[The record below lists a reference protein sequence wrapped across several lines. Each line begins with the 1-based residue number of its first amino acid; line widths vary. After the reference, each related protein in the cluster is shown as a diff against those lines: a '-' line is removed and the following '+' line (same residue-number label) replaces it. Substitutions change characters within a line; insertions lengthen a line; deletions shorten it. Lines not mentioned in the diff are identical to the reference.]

1 MMAIGVLFRGRRL
14 CFALALALALPSAS
28 FADDEIIQKSGAQ
41 IFGKIDGVSD
51 GQVTI
56 TSKASNGSPVTLP
69 YTISDIKSVV
79 MAPPP
84 EMVAAK
90 GQPPAQVVSAL
101 APLVK
106 SYAGL
111 PADWVVDAMA
121 QLADAYTALNQGDQA
136 AALYTQ
142 INTLYPGSA
151 YTNIAIAG
159 QAKLQL
165 AQGHPDQALATIQ
178 PVIDAA
184 NKTIAPSAA
193 DGRVYANAFLVYGQI
208 LEAQNKAP
216 EALEAYLTVKT
227 MFYQNQALVDQSDQ
241 LVKNLRAHNASVSV
255 D

>member
-1 MMAIGVLFRGRRL
+1 MMAIGVLFRGWRL
-14 CFALALALALPSAS
+14 CFTLSLAVALPSAL
-28 FADDEIIQKSGAQ
+28 FADDEIIQKSGTK
-41 IFGKIDGVSD
+41 IFGHIIGVADGS
-51 GQVTI
+51 VTI

-69 YTISDIKSVV
+69 YQISDIKSVI

-84 EMVAAK
+84 EVVAAK
-90 GQPPAQVVSAL
+90 GQPPAQVVAAL

-111 PADWVVDAMA
+111 PADWVLDAMGA
-121 QLADAYTALNQGDQA
+121 LADAYNTLKQDDQA
-136 AALYTQ
+136 SAIYTQ
-142 INTLYPGSA
+142 INQLYPNSP

-159 QAKLQL
+159 QANVLRS
-165 AQGHPDQALATIQ
+165 QGKIDEALAMIQ

-184 NKTIAPSAA
+184 NKTVSPSAA
-193 DGRVYANAFLVYGQI
+193 DARAYASAFLVYGQI
-208 LEAQNKAP
+208 LEAQKKAP

-241 LVKNLRAHNASVSV
+241 LVKNLQAQNPGVSV

>member
-1 MMAIGVLFRGRRL
+1 MMAIGVLFRNPRV
-14 CFALALALALPSAS
+14 CFTLALALAFPAVS
-28 FADDEIIQKSGAQ
+28 FADDEIIQKSGAK
-41 IFGKIDGVSD
+41 IFGHIDGVSD

-69 YTISDIKSVV
+69 YTIADIKSVV
-79 MAPPP
+79 MTAPPAF
-84 EMVAAK
+84 VAAK
-90 GQPPAQVVSAL
+90 GQPPAQVAAAL

-121 QLADAYTALNQGDQA
+121 QLADAYSALKQDDQSA
-136 AALYTQ
+136 AIYAQ

-151 YTNIAIAG
+151 YTNIAVAG

-178 PVIDAA
+178 PIIDAA
-184 NKTIAPSAA
+184 NKTVSPSAA
-193 DGRVYANAFLVYGQI
+193 DGRVFANAFLVYGQI

-216 EALEAYLTVKT
+216 QALEAYLTVKT
-227 MFYQNQALVDQSDQ
+227 VFYQNQSLVDQSDQ
-241 LVKNLRAHNASVSV
+241 LVKNLRAHNAGVSV

>member
-1 MMAIGVLFRGRRL
+1 MMAIGVLFRGWRL
-14 CFALALALALPSAS
+14 CFTLSLVLAFPAVSS
-28 FADDEIIQKSGAQ
+28 ADDTIIQKNGTK
-41 IFGKIDGVSD
+41 IVGKIVGVSD

-69 YTISDIKSVV
+69 YMISDIKSVA
-79 MAPPP
+79 MDPPP
-84 EMVAAK
+84 QMVASK
-90 GQPPAQVVSAL
+90 GQPPAQVVAAL

-121 QLADAYTALNQGDQA
+121 QLADAYSTLKQGDQA
-136 AALYTQ
+136 SAIYTQ

-151 YTNIAIAG
+151 YTNIAVAG
-159 QAKLQL
+159 QANLL
-165 AQGHPDQALATIQ
+165 LSQGHPDQALAMIQ
-178 PVIDAA
+178 PVIAAA
-184 NKTIAPSAA
+184 NKTVAPSAGDA
-193 DGRVYANAFLVYGQI
+193 RAYASAFLVYGQI

-227 MFYQNQALVDQSDQ
+227 MFYQNQSLVDQSDQ
-241 LVKNLRAHNASVSV
+241 LVKNLQAHNPGVSV